1 MRLEGPKNIGK
12 GGYASKYGGPGG
24 REGGKEEG
32 GYNMIRFKRS
42 RPAKSQNCLYVVSV
56 LETLRGEYR
65 TIT

>member
-1 MRLEGPKNIGK
+1 M
-12 GGYASKYGGPGG
+12 

-42 RPAKSQNCLYVVSV
+42 RPAKSCFYVVSV

>member
-1 MRLEGPKNIGK
+1 M
-12 GGYASKYGGPGG
+12 

-42 RPAKSQNCLYVVSV
+42 RPAKSCFYVVSV

-65 TIT
+65 TIMLDVNTRIRKGVNPPPLHHPVKI

>member
-1 MRLEGPKNIGK
+1 M
-12 GGYASKYGGPGG
+12 

-42 RPAKSQNCLYVVSV
+42 RPAKSQNCFYVVSV